1 MGVLERAEATS
12 GMPIA
17 SPPSDTLL
25 MSYPVVGSQT
35 RWMLHHA
42 APFAAARWT
51 NVFDP
56 ARFVVFG
63 DVIAGPLAHL
73 FGDAIT
79 DVDLRA
85 QRGGRQSWRFT
96 HTKYWSLDEPTRL
109 AACREAVDLLDRGR
123 PLSGAN

>member
-1 MGVLERAEATS
+1 MCGARAGGGSRAAGACKGRMSAVAAVPAQFRRWGVDKVMGVLERAEATS

-56 ARFVVFG
+56 ARFMVS
-63 DVIAGPLAHL
+63 
-73 FGDAIT
+73 
-79 DVDLRA
+79 R
-85 QRGGRQSWRFT
+85 
-96 HTKYWSLDEPTRL
+96 
-109 AACREAVDLLDRGR
+109 
-123 PLSGAN
+123 